1 MTALADINIS
11 YEDALRL
18 SELMGARDRLMYMQT
33 DLVGTNLGW
42 YALGLMFAI
51 IAAVI
56 VSLCLMLAVGSY
68 LDGWAHNGMD
78 REAVRRR
85 NDLQYWFT
93 MAVAVASFVAV
104 FAVVMYAVSIGIEAS
119 VNADLVDVNGQIE
132 SILERYDV
140 GYQHII

>member
-18 SELMGARDRLMYMQT
+18 SELIGTRDRLMYMQT

-42 YALGLMFAI
+42 YALGLMLATT
-51 IAAVI
+51 AAVV
-56 VSLCLMLAVGSY
+56 VSLFLMLAVDSY
-68 LDGWAHNGMD
+68 LDGWARNGKD
-78 REAVRRR
+78 REAMRRR
-85 NDLQYWFT
+85 EDIQYYLA
-93 MAVAVASFVAV
+93 MGVAVVSFVAV
-104 FAVVMYAVSIGIEAS
+104 IALVMYVTAIGVEAS

>member
-42 YALGLMFAI
+42 YALGLMLAT
-51 IAAVI
+51 IAAVV
-56 VSLCLMLAVGSY
+56 VSLFLMLAVGSY
-68 LDGWAHNGMD
+68 LDGWVHNSRD
-78 REAVRRR
+78 RETVRRR
-85 NDLQYWFT
+85 EDIQYYLV
-93 MAVAVASFVAV
+93 MGVAVASFVAV
-104 FAVVMYAVSIGIEAS
+104 IALVMYVTAIGVEAS